1 MNDYIFGFERL
12 QAFITGR
19 RLVKAIYDCQK
30 KFPAAEKYALGDQI
44 RRASVS
50 ITSNIAE
57 GMGRISPKEQVHFI
71 EIAYGSLME
80 TYSQLLIALDE
91 NYITA
96 DDMGSLKE
104 LIVEEAKLLS
114 GLRTSLKKK
123 YA

>member
-57 GMGRISPKEQVHFI
+57 GMGRIFHRKSKF
-71 EIAYGSLME
+71 
-80 TYSQLLIALDE
+80 
-91 NYITA
+91 
-96 DDMGSLKE
+96 
-104 LIVEEAKLLS
+104 
-114 GLRTSLKKK
+114 TSLKLHTVRLWKPI
-123 YA
+123 ANCS

>member
-1 MNDYIFGFERL
+1 
-12 QAFITGR
+12 
-19 RLVKAIYDCQK
+19 
-30 KFPAAEKYALGDQI
+30 
-44 RRASVS
+44 
-50 ITSNIAE
+50 
-57 GMGRISPKEQVHFI
+57 
-71 EIAYGSLME
+71 ME